1 MTHQTPEMARTEK
14 MVEGEVMGKVLRRKK
29 LQSLQV
35 GEVVVEVGE
44 EVRLRQNR
52 SNQDLEEAAAQESR
66 YSN

>member
-1 MTHQTPEMARTEK
+1 MTHRTPEMARTGK